1 MLEFPTL
8 KLSQFPKYDA
18 PGIAD
23 HKCLSS
29 FASPALDWPLTFTA
43 ALQFPC
49 ALGSVV
55 SCSTVPSELSFF
67 LKIVPFH
74 SPNCS

>member
-1 MLEFPTL
+1 MSEFATL
-8 KLSQFPKYDA
+8 KLSQLLKYDA

-23 HKCLSS
+23 HKFLPSS
-29 FASPALDWPLTFTA
+29 ASSAVDWLFILTA

-49 ALGSVV
+49 GLGSVV
-55 SCSTVPSELSFF
+55 VCSTVPSELSFF